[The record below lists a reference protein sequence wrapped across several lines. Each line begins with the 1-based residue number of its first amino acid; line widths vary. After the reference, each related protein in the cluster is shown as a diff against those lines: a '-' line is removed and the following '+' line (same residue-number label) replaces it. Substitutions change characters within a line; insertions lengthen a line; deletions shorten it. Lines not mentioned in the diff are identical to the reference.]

1 MRQLHSML
9 LQPSS
14 LALLLLLS
22 SLVVVAVASAREE
35 EVNVVLV
42 PSILTLD
49 LTTTTTS
56 SNPQLPLRRDILQE
70 LLSESSSSCTTILQ
84 GAFNDEPSN
93 VRFHTVWTTATP
105 TASATGRRSVQLVV
119 DAHVS
124 FAIATTAT
132 ETTNAAAVPTP
143 EEILEV
149 LNTSPNFSGK

>member
-1 MRQLHSML
+1 ML
-9 LQPSS
+9 LLPSS

-22 SLVVVAVASAREE
+22 SLVVVVASAAE
-35 EVNVVLV
+35 EVLNVVLV

-49 LTTTTTS
+49 LTTTTTT
-56 SNPQLPLRRDILQE
+56 SNPQMPLRHDILQE

-105 TASATGRRSVQLVV
+105 AATATGRRSVQLVV

-124 FAIATTAT
+124 FAVATRAT

-149 LNTSPNFSGK
+149 LNTSPYFTGK